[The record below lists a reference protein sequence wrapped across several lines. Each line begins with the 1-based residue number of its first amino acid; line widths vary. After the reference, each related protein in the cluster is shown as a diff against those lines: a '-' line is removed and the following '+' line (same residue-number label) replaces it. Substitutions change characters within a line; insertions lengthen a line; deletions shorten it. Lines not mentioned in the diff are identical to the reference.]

1 MKIKYPALLAL
12 VCASFAHAESVFINE
27 LHYDNVSTD
36 SGEAIEIAGPADTDL
51 SGWSLVFYN
60 GSNGSVYQTTSLNG
74 SIPNQQ
80 DGFGT
85 VAVSYPSN
93 GIQNGPDAIALVN
106 SSNTVV
112 QFISYEGTFDAVGG
126 AADGMTPTDIG
137 VSESGSTAVGDSL
150 QLSGSGTDDGDFAWQ
165 SAAANTFG
173 AINTGQTFGSGDDG
187 GGDDG
192 GGDDTGSLEGV
203 CFNCPDLDK
212 VADAAE
218 FNDASYYATVITEVE
233 NGSTSTMIKSA
244 LTDVISTDHRVLT
257 YDQVW
262 TALTESDED
271 PENADNV
278 LLIYKGISLPK
289 LSNGSAEQSS
299 NPDNWNREHVWPN
312 SHGFPDRDYEAYTD
326 IHHLRPSDISVNSS
340 RGNLD
345 FDNSDTPLAEAPS
358 NSVDGDSFEPR
369 DEVKGDVA
377 RMMFYMDTRYE
388 GLGDLTPDL
397 LLSNGLTSAGEAQL
411 GRLCRL
417 IEWHNGDPVDA
428 LEQQR
433 NETIYEYQGNRNPY
447 IDHPEWVATLY
458 TAEVCGDDDGGGDD
472 GGGDDGE
479 DPVETGSVEAN
490 ALVITEIMQNPSAV
504 GDSYGEW
511 FEVLNTSTQ
520 VINLNGWTIR
530 DNDTDSFV
538 VDEDVF
544 IGVGEYAVLGKNAD
558 TSVNGGI
565 ILAYAFGGSMAL
577 ANGDDEIVLV
587 DPEGNIIDE
596 ITYDDGDTFPDP
608 NGASMYLVD
617 LYGDNNIGTKWAED
631 TTNFYGSS
639 DSGTPGTGDASF
651 SLVITEIMQNPSA
664 VSDAN
669 GEWIEVL
676 NTGVIAA
683 NLNGWVLRDNDFDS
697 HTIVGDVYVPA
708 GTYAVLAI
716 NSDSETNG
724 GMDVLYQYSGFTAAN
739 GGDEVVLVRPNGD
752 IEDIVEYDGG
762 PDFPDPN
769 GASMTLISASLDNN
783 VGENWVAE
791 STETYGDGDYGT
803 PGSGPD
809 GGTSGGGEDDPVDET
824 PEIGMC
830 ADPATLIST
839 IQGNDFASLL
849 EGEEHIVEAVVTSVV
864 ADFNGFY
871 LQEEDADADAD
882 PATSEGIFVNYSG
895 SEVFPEEGNLVR
907 VLGTVTENFGRTQL
921 DVSSAFVAC
930 GTGSVTSTV
939 FTMPFS
945 SSLDAESLENML
957 VENES
962 PLTVTDTYTLA
973 RFGEVGLSFGR
984 LFNPTNVYAPL
995 SPEAID
1001 LAAENA
1007 LNFIVMDDNL
1017 DVQNPE
1023 TVIYPTGNLS
1033 ALNTLRTGDTVVN
1046 IKGALDYSFSHFR
1059 IHPIETPTIVHSN
1072 ERESEPA
1079 ITRGNL
1085 TVASLNVLNLFNGD
1099 GQGEG
1104 FPTER
1109 GADSLFEY
1117 ERQIVKTVA
1126 AISTMDADIVGL
1138 MEIEN
1143 DGFDEYSM
1151 IAELTDRLNAEMGE
1165 GTYDFVSYSGPI
1177 GTDAIAVALLYKPAK
1192 VTLDGEVK
1200 INFDSIFNRPPV
1212 AQSFTA
1218 ANGADITVVVNHF
1231 KSKGCGSAT
1240 GDDTDQGD
1248 GQGCYNAKR
1257 TQQSLALATWLAS
1270 EESLSTKENVLII
1283 GDLNSY
1289 AKEDPIAALEGQGF
1303 VNLVEAF
1310 QGAEAYSYTFS
1321 GEFGYLDHAL
1331 ASESL
1336 LAQAVDTIEWHINA
1350 DEPFALDY
1358 NVEYKSD
1365 AQVTDFY
1372 STDMFRVSDHDPV
1385 MISFELES
1393 PSVAGDLDGDTDVDS
1408 YDMRAL
1414 MLLIQRGE
1422 ATVAEHDYNND
1433 GLLDSRDV
1441 SALRSLCTR
1450 RACSTR

>member
-1 MKIKYPALLAL
+1 MKVKYPALLAL
-12 VCASFAHAESVFINE
+12 VCAPFAHADVFINE
-27 LHYDNVSTD
+27 FHYDNVSSDT
-36 SGEAIEIAGPADTDL
+36 GEAIEVAGPAGTDL
-51 SGWSLVFYN
+51 TGWSLVLYN
-60 GSNGSVYQTTSLNG
+60 GSNNSAYGTTSLSG

-85 VAVSYPSN
+85 LTVSYPSN
-93 GIQNGPDAIALVN
+93 GIQNGPDAIALVDA
-106 SSNTVV
+106 SNTVK
-112 QFISYEGTFDAVGG
+112 QFISYEGSLTASGG
-126 AADGMTPTDIG
+126 VADGMTSINIG

-150 QLSGSGTDDGDFAWQ
+150 QLSGSGTVYADFTWQ
-165 SAAANTFG
+165 SASANTFS
-173 AINTGQTFGSGDDG
+173 AVNTGQTFGSGDDG

-271 PENADNV
+271 PSNADNV
-278 LLIYKGISLPK
+278 LLIYKGISLAK

-397 LLSNGLTSAGEAQL
+397 LLSNGLTSVGEAQL

-479 DPVETGSVEAN
+479 DPVDTGLVEAN

-504 GDSYGEW
+504 SDSYGEW

-565 ILAYAFGGSMAL
+565 ILAYAFGNSMFL
-577 ANGDDEIVLV
+577 SNSSDEVVLV

-596 ITYDDGDTFPDP
+596 IAYDDGDTFPDP

-683 NLNGWVLRDNDFDS
+683 NLNGWVLRDNDSDS

-716 NSDSETNG
+716 NGDSETNG
-724 GMDVLYQYSGFTAAN
+724 GIDVLYQYSGFTAAN
-739 GGDEVVLVRPNGD
+739 GGDEVVLVRPDGT

-762 PDFPDPN
+762 PVFPDPN

-783 VGENWVAE
+783 VGENWVTE
-791 STETYGDGDYGT
+791 TTETYGDGDNGT

-809 GGTSGGGEDDPVDET
+809 GGTSGGGEDDPVEEV
-824 PEIGMC
+824 PEIGVC
-830 ADPATLIST
+830 TDPATLIST

-849 EGEEHIVEAVVTSVV
+849 EAQEHVVEAVVTSVV
-864 ADFNGFY
+864 TDFGGFY
-871 LQEEDADADAD
+871 LQEEDFDADGD
-882 PATSEGIFVNYSG
+882 SATSEGIYVSYYDTDTL
-895 SEVFPEEGNLVR
+895 PEEGSVVR
-907 VLGTVTENFGRTQL
+907 VIGTVTENFGRTQL
-921 DVSSAFVAC
+921 NVSSALVVC
-930 GTGSVTSTV
+930 GTGSVAPTV

-945 SSLDAESLENML
+945 SALEAESLENML
-957 VENES
+957 VVNES

-984 LFNPTNVYAPL
+984 LFNPTNLHAPL
-995 SPEAID
+995 STEAVD

-1007 LNFIVMDDNL
+1007 LNYIIMDDGL
-1017 DVQNPE
+1017 DIQNPE
-1023 TVIYPTGNLS
+1023 TVIYPDGNLS
-1033 ALNTLRTGDTVVN
+1033 ASNTLRTGDTVVTV
-1046 IKGALDYSFSHFR
+1046 KGALDYSFSSFR
-1059 IHPIETPTIVHSN
+1059 IHPVETPTIVQSN
-1072 ERESEPA
+1072 ARESEPA

-1109 GADSLFEY
+1109 GADTLFEY
-1117 ERQIVKTVA
+1117 ERQITKTVA

-1143 DGFDEYSM
+1143 DGFDEFSM
-1151 IAELTDRLNAEMGE
+1151 IAELTNRLNAEMGE

-1177 GTDAIAVALLYKPAK
+1177 GTDAIAVALLYKPANLS
-1192 VTLDGEVK
+1192 LDGDVK

-1231 KSKGCGSAT
+1231 KSKGCTSAS
-1240 GDDTDQGD
+1240 GDDADQGD

-1257 TQQSLALATWLAS
+1257 TQQSLALTSWLAS
-1270 EESLSTKENVLII
+1270 EESLSTKDNVLII

-1289 AKEDPIAALEGQGF
+1289 AKEDPIAALEDQGF
-1303 VNLVEAF
+1303 VNLVETF

-1331 ASESL
+1331 ASASL
-1336 LAQAVDTIEWHINA
+1336 SAQAVDTVEWHINA
-1350 DEPFALDY
+1350 DEPYALDY
-1358 NVEYKSD
+1358 NVEFKSD
-1365 AQVTDFY
+1365 AQVNDFY
-1372 STDMFRVSDHDPV
+1372 AADVFRVSDHDPV

-1393 PSVAGDLDGDTDVDS
+1393 PTLEGDIDGDSDVDY
-1408 YDMRAL
+1408 YDLRAL
-1414 MLLIQRGE
+1414 MLLIQAGE
-1422 ATVAEHDYNND
+1422 ATVEEHDYNND
-1433 GLLDSRDV
+1433 GLLDARDV
-1441 SALRSLCTR
+1441 SAQRSLCTR
-1450 RACSTR
+1450 LACSTR